1 MQPSMAPFLFL
12 QLEAWLF
19 WICPLSPVSILPY
32 VLKNMLKIN
41 CSGRVT
47 SGSMINEMI
56 NDTIAFIQQVSAWE
70 VASDPQPDQ
79 GSTISLS
86 FDAPDLSFHA
96 PELGLRAFLHA
107 IATAPAMR
115 RRFL

>member
-1 MQPSMAPFLFL
+1 MAPFLFL
-12 QLEAWLF
+12 RLEAWLL
-19 WICPLSPVSILPY
+19 WICPLSPVSTLPY
-32 VLKNMLKIN
+32 VLKNMRKNILKIN

-47 SGSMINEMI
+47 SGSMIN
-56 NDTIAFIQQVSAWE
+56 DTIAFNQQVSAWE

-79 GSTISLS
+79 GSTPSLS
-86 FDAPDLSFHA
+86 FDAPDLSFDT

-107 IATAPAMR
+107 TASAPAMR